1 MVFVHCSV
9 FLFTKC
15 AVAVAEDF
23 DTVKVCCKTV
33 VTCVEPKEC
42 HCLFS
47 RFVFVVLPCEFD
59 VSPLCVAR

>member
-1 MVFVHCSV
+1 
-9 FLFTKC
+9 
-15 AVAVAEDF
+15 VAVAEDF
-23 DTVKVCCKTV
+23 DMVKVRCKTV